1 MFEIS
6 EGFVEMVELQMGVPA
21 IMKSLR
27 QVGIEPRRLVEHRQ
41 SLGISAE
48 LVQRGA
54 EVRPG

>member
-6 EGFVEMVELQMGVPA
+6 ESFLETVELQMGVPA

-27 QVGIEPRRLVEHRQ
+27 KVGIEPRRLVEQRQ